1 MKVPKNL
8 TEEERKVF
16 IMNTILY
23 GRYCFGDWNC
33 LTDGWRWSNIANGKD
48 EWEKCPYR
56 DACRAEHH
64 RRDK

>member
-1 MKVPKNL
+1 
-8 TEEERKVF
+8 
-16 IMNTILY
+16 MNTILY